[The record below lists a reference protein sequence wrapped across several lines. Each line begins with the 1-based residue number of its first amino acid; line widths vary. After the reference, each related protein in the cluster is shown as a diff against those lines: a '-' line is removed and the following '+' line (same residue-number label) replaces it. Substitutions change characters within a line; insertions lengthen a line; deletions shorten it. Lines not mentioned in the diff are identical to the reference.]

1 MSVQA
6 GSSSRAQT
14 VSETLSSVIG
24 LLEHDQNLKK
34 AIKESIEP
42 IDDLS
47 RGAITELNKLH
58 SAPFSQHA
66 EICQNAINIIG
77 KTQSLWT
84 DVAKLIP
91 ESEFYR
97 YQFAL
102 GPTMRA
108 LTTSIVLAR
117 FILHDDLT
125 PSHTI
130 STVLGLQSESTSVLQ
145 LSAEDYLQGVI
156 GAVNELPRLSV
167 NAVTAQNFELPVKI
181 ASFVNDIF
189 ASYSLLNLRNDAL
202 RRKFDSLKYDL
213 KRCEDVVYDLT
224 LRGLT
229 KPRE

>member
-1 MSVQA
+1 MSVETA
-6 GSSSRAQT
+6 SSSRAQT
-14 VSETLSSVIG
+14 VSETLSSAIE
-24 LLEHDQNLKK
+24 LLENDQNLKK
-34 AIKESIEP
+34 QIRESMEP

-47 RGAITELNKLH
+47 RSATTELNKLH

-66 EICQNAINIIG
+66 EICQNAINIISR
-77 KTQSLWT
+77 TQPLWV

-91 ESEFYR
+91 ENEFYR

-102 GPTMRA
+102 GPTMRN

-117 FILHDDLT
+117 FILHDELT

-130 STVLGLQSESTSVLQ
+130 STLLGIQTDSTSVLQ

-167 NAVTAQNFELPVKI
+167 NAVTSQNFELPIKI
-181 ASFVNDIF
+181 SSFVNDIF